1 MKPPLMDLPIKVAE
15 SGFYRGFTKD
25 VMVTAKLI
33 VAIIIWA
40 VAFPEIAAAFLG
52 GVNTFIL
59 STFNYWYV
67 YAMAFYVLT
76 CLALAI
82 WPASGRLKLGLDD
95 DKPEFSNFRGFR

>member
-1 MKPPLMDLPIKVAE
+1 MKPPLMDLPIKVAD

-25 VMVTAKLI
+25 VTVSAKLI
-33 VAIIIWA
+33 VGIIIIWA
-40 VAFPEIAAAFLG
+40 VAFPDNAAAFLG
-52 GVNTFIL
+52 GINSFIL

-76 CLALAI
+76 CLALAV

-95 DKPEFSNFRGFR
+95 D